1 MEMHRTAAG
10 AAINLI
16 FPSGQGHSLIASIL
30 RETTHPGA
38 ATITRNLKQLKSTVR
53 LSKSTHTAGNQPILQ
68 MIIAVVQRRM
78 MMALLMSGT

>member
-1 MEMHRTAAG
+1 MHMSVSKELLEQSSLMEMHRTAAG

-16 FPSGQGHSLIASIL
+16 FLSGQGHSLIASIL

-53 LSKSTHTAGNQPILQ
+53 
-68 MIIAVVQRRM
+68 
-78 MMALLMSGT
+78 